1 MKQKYIVPGIV
12 VFGIVV
18 LGFGLVRFFNSF
30 AQVREIIIC
39 RGGTPDNWTEREGSF
54 CSSMFSGTTLAIR
67 CSNANAYIVR
77 TGEKDPFGN
86 DYDSCS
92 TSIAGYVGCSYTL
105 AGGSEK
111 VTVYQSACPSGV
123 SEVASASGD
132 SIVCRSK
139 LGFSDWS
146 TNNSISSTR
155 CAWSSTWSVKCPS
168 GTPNAFLP
176 YSKSSG
182 VTYIDCLTDAQ
193 LAAKGST
200 VKCKNP
206 STQGSDAVNYF
217 FSVNSLHGQCANIN
231 ATHEVIE
238 CPSGY
243 NISTSYGF
251 LSCVAQPPPPD
262 VAKYL
267 CNKTTGACAVSD
279 DPQATSQA
287 QCSLTCKKEVPPEPD
302 LQCSVDKGLCRK
314 GKVQECLTVC
324 PATWEFIPP
333 AGYTGTTSRLLGEG
347 YVTGV
352 NAEGK
357 YLEGE
362 SATDVKIEI
371 VTKTITEVKKETIV
385 IEKEKLVEVTPVE
398 VPQTADGA
406 SCESFQNNI
415 TTALQE
421 RLVVLDTFQKAGED
435 AASANANVKRASQQ
449 NIKAGVKELRN
460 INKKNTAG
468 FQCSVEHLRSM
479 AGAVK
484 GLDDVVIS
492 QARQNLAIMKKEE
505 KVQPQYFGIRQDI
518 TAVENALKRIS
529 DEKRGAMQ
537 RQIQNFE
544 QCKNDFEELVLAEG
558 LILASEIQ
566 ETAAQCKTAKTQ
578 ITSLLKAKS
587 SQPKVLKKEKS
598 VKKASLKKKSAKKSL
613 KGKKL
618 KKSKKAKK
626 VKKTKK
632 AKSKKN
638 KRRA

>member
-1 MKQKYIVPGIV
+1 MKQKYLVPGI
-12 VFGIVV
+12 IV
-18 LGFGLVRFFNSF
+18 LGILILSFGLLWLYGSF
-30 AQVREIIIC
+30 AQSTGNIIC
-39 RGGTPDNWTEREGSF
+39 RGGTPDNWIEKEGSF
-54 CSSMFSGTTLAIR
+54 CSSMFSGITLAIR
-67 CSNANAYIVR
+67 CKNANEYIVR
-77 TGEKDPFGN
+77 TGQKDPFGN

-92 TSIAGYVGCSYTL
+92 SSISGYVGCSYTL

-111 VTVYQSACPSGV
+111 VTVYQSSCPSG
-123 SEVASASGD
+123 D
-132 SIVCRSK
+132 SFPPPSPTHDIVCADPVGHTQSELQSCTVFSESQTVAIWCTYAGEVIRREGSK
-139 LGFSDWS
+139 EVC
-146 TNNSISSTR
+146 I
-155 CAWSSTWSVKCPS
+155 
-168 GTPNAFLP
+168 
-176 YSKSSG
+176 
-182 VTYIDCLTDAQ
+182 
-193 LAAKGST
+193 
-200 VKCKNP
+200 P
-206 STQGSDAVNYF
+206 STQVKSTEKKCSFENVLSHKQIEIYA
-217 FSVNSLHGQCANIN
+217 A
-231 ATHEVIE
+231 E
-238 CPSGY
+238 CPSPT
-243 NISTSYGF
+243 NIT
-251 LSCVAQPPPPD
+251 
-262 VAKYL
+262 KYL
-267 CNKTTGACAVSD
+267 CNKTTGTCEASD

-302 LQCSVDKGLCRK
+302 LQCSTDKGLCRK
-314 GKVQECLTVC
+314 GKVQECLAVC

-362 SATDVKIEI
+362 SVTDVKREI
-371 VTKTITEVKKETIV
+371 VIETVTEVKKETIV
-385 IEKEKLVEVTPVE
+385 IEKEILVEVTPVE
-398 VPQTADGA
+398 VPQTADA
-406 SCESFQNNI
+406 AACESFKNNI

-421 RLVVLDTFQKAGED
+421 RFVVLDTFQKAGEE
-435 AASANANVKRASQQ
+435 AVSATADVKRASQK

-484 GLDDVVIS
+484 GLDDVVIV

-518 TAVENALKRIS
+518 TAVENALKRIP
-529 DEKRGAMQ
+529 DEKRVKMET
-537 RQIQNFE
+537 QIQYFE
-544 QCKNDFEELVLAEG
+544 QCKKDFEELVLGEG

-578 ITSLLKAKS
+578 IASLLKSKS
-587 SQPKVLKKEKS
+587 SRSKVLKKETS
-598 VKKASLKKKSAKKSL
+598 VKKATLKKKSAKKSL

-626 VKKTKK
+626 TKKTKKAKK

>member
-123 SEVASASGD
+123 SEVASTSGD
-132 SIVCRSK
+132 SIYPPPSPTHDIVCADPATHTQSELQYCTVSSESQTVALWCTYAGEVIRREGSK
-139 LGFSDWS
+139 E
-146 TNNSISSTR
+146 I
-155 CAWSSTWSVKCPS
+155 CIPS
-168 GTPNAFLP
+168 AQI
-176 YSKSSG
+176 KSSEKKCSFKNMSSHRQIEI
-182 VTYIDCLTDAQ
+182 Y
-193 LAAKGST
+193 AA
-200 VKCKNP
+200 
-206 STQGSDAVNYF
+206 
-217 FSVNSLHGQCANIN
+217 
-231 ATHEVIE
+231 E
-238 CPSGY
+238 CP
-243 NISTSYGF
+243 
-251 LSCVAQPPPPD
+251 PPAN
-262 VAKYL
+262 VTKYL

-314 GKVQECLTVC
+314 GKVQECLAVC

-362 SATDVKIEI
+362 SATDVKREI
-371 VTKTITEVKKETIV
+371 VTETVTEVKKETIV

-435 AASANANVKRASQQ
+435 AASATADVKRASQQ
-449 NIKAGVKELRN
+449 NIKAGVKELRD
-460 INKKNTAG
+460 INKKNTTG

-484 GLDDVVIS
+484 GLDDVVIA
-492 QARQNLAIMKKEE
+492 QARQNLAIMKKDE

-518 TAVENALKRIS
+518 TVTENALKRIP
-529 DEKRGAMQ
+529 DEKRGEMQ
-537 RQIQNFE
+537 TQIQYFE

-566 ETAAQCKTAKTQ
+566 ETAQQCKTAKTQ
-578 ITSLLKAKS
+578 IATLLKAKS
-587 SQPKVLKKEKS
+587 SQPKVLKKETS
-598 VKKASLKKKSAKKSL
+598 VKKATLKKKSAKKSL
-613 KGKKL
+613 KKKTDKKGKKL
-618 KKSKKAKK
+618 KKSKKTKK
-626 VKKTKK
+626 SKKSKKTK
-632 AKSKKN
+632 N
-638 KRRA
+638 K